1 METRPL
7 LDGPRPPRWRRA
19 AGLAVA
25 ATLAGAAMFGLFA
38 RDARLRGTT
47 AAATLSEEYSHER
60 LMLYK
65 RTYASVDA
73 RADAAFLHANLG
85 LTVKTNI
92 TYESH
97 SGPTEGKLC
106 AHRMLVSALY
116 DFEVPAAPRRRVV
129 SRRRARVHARARLRA
144 RSRPR
149 RRASFARAPRPRSST
164 TLRAT

>member
-47 AAATLSEEYSHER
+47 AAAALSEEYSHER

-129 SRRRARVHARARLRA
+129 SRRASRARA

-149 RRASFARAPRPRSST
+149 RRASFARAPRAHSST

>member
-1 METRPL
+1 
-7 LDGPRPPRWRRA
+7 
-19 AGLAVA
+19 
-25 ATLAGAAMFGLFA
+25 MFGLFA
-38 RDARLRGTT
+38 REVRLRGTT
-47 AAATLSEEYSHER
+47 TAAALSEEYSHER

-129 SRRRARVHARARLRA
+129 SRRRAR
-144 RSRPR
+144 
-149 RRASFARAPRPRSST
+149 ARAPVRDGAPLSRARPART
-164 TLRAT
+164 APLL